1 MYFGIVGKQQLEIAI
16 TINAAMIS
24 SDFMNIITFICK
36 ERKVMKKKK
45 KKIIGLKPLIAYKLC
60 IRL

>member
-45 KKIIGLKPLIAYKLC
+45 KDYWFKTFDC
-60 IRL
+60 I

>member
-45 KKIIGLKPLIAYKLC
+45 KIIGLKPLIAYKLC

>member
-45 KKIIGLKPLIAYKLC
+45 KK
-60 IRL
+60 RLLV